1 MFALPIAAAIIPAL
15 LLLAYFHA
23 RDIYPEPPRVVWTTF
38 FLGVLT
44 IPGVLVFA
52 LPLSHQL
59 ADIHDPYLYGLVDA
73 FLCAAIPEE
82 AFKFLVLTRYAAR
95 HPEFNEPMDGIV
107 YGVAASLGFATL
119 ENILY
124 VGSGGMG
131 VAALRGLT
139 AVPGHAFTGAVMGYF
154 VGRARFA
161 DGKQD
166 SLWALAL
173 VTPILLHGLYDFPLL
188 VISHLT
194 RDLHAKEVPT
204 TAVFLT
210 LLTIAT
216 LGFEWRLAVRL
227 VRRMRAEQ
235 EAGRGPAPVAGGDAA
250 IGASAS
256 APGSAPVWAPVPAAV
271 LTRRPLPVLGWLAV
285 WSGGLLVTAGSLFAL
300 FLVIG
305 LVSTPQ
311 PGEHTK
317 DLASTLLGGA
327 LISGPPLLIGLGL
340 FRAGIRRLNAAG
352 PPRPLPPA
360 SW

>member
-44 IPGVLVFA
+44 IPFVLVFA
-52 LPLSHQL
+52 LPLSQKL
-59 ADIHDPYLYGLVDA
+59 AGIHDPYLYGLADA

-82 AFKFLVLTRYAAR
+82 AFKFLVLSRYAAR

-124 VGSGGMG
+124 VGHGGMG

-161 DGKQD
+161 SRDQD
-166 SLWALAL
+166 NLWALAL

-194 RDLHAKEVPT
+194 KDLHARELPAAAT
-204 TAVFLT
+204 LLT
-210 LLTIAT
+210 LLTLAT

-227 VRRMRAEQ
+227 VQRLRDEQ
-235 EAGRGPAPVAGGDAA
+235 EAGRA
-250 IGASAS
+250 
-256 APGSAPVWAPVPAAV
+256 PAAV
-271 LTRRPLPVLGWLAV
+271 AGDVAMAPAAVPVARAARQPRPVLGTIAV
-285 WSGGLLVTAGSLFAL
+285 WSGGLLVTAGALFAL
-300 FLVIG
+300 FLVLG
-305 LVSTPQ
+305 LFTTAP
-311 PGEHTK
+311 PKGHPR
-317 DLASTLLGGA
+317 DLASPLLGGVVICSP
-327 LISGPPLLIGLGL
+327 LILIGLRL

-352 PPRPLPPA
+352 PPRPLPAAP
-360 SW
+360 